1 MKKLGCILLIAVLTL
16 SMAACSNKKSSQ
28 DTETKSTEGT
38 TSSTESADNESDSSN
53 GESEAEKLFKITA
66 YGEIDPQVSAQ
77 QIIAKEMGYFEEEGL
92 DVENVLLSGPS
103 ERAAL
108 VASGDAKLSF
118 QSTYNNISLAAN
130 GVDIALL
137 APLANAG
144 GTQSVV
150 ARGDLKIT
158 SAKDLEGMKIGMSS
172 GAGVYIAIRR
182 MCDELGVDINKI
194 DFVTLQAADQL
205 AALERG
211 DIDAM
216 ACWEPW
222 VGKAMDNGGQLL
234 FSGFWSNLPEK
245 KGEVHWIDFHM
256 TVQTTKDFY
265 DENPEQVAAILK
277 ALDKATTYIN
287 EHRHEAAE
295 IIAEK
300 INLDADECERIM
312 NNNVYSME
320 FNQEFVDGTN
330 TMANFMMETGN
341 IDAVPDFYS
350 YSYPEALADVLP
362 DLVTVEK

>member
-1 MKKLGCILLIAVLTL
+1 MKKLVCILLIAVLTL
-16 SMAACSNKKSSQ
+16 SLAACSK
-28 DTETKSTEGT
+28 E
-38 TSSTESADNESDSSN
+38 TSSTESADTKKDSSK
-53 GESEAEKLFKITA
+53 ELFKITA

-103 ERAAL
+103 ERASL

-130 GVDIALL
+130 DVDIALI

-158 SAKDLEGMKIGMSS
+158 SAKDLEGMKIGMTS

-182 MCDELGVDINKI
+182 MCEELDVDLNKI
-194 DFVTLQAADQL
+194 EFVTLQAADQL

-222 VGKAMDNGGQLL
+222 VGKAIDNGGQLL

-245 KGEVHWIDFHM
+245 KGKVHWIDFHM
-256 TVQTTKDFY
+256 TVQTTKAFY
-265 DENPEQVAAILK
+265 DENPEQVAAILR

-295 IIAEK
+295 IIAGK
-300 INLDADECERIM
+300 INLEVEECERIM
-312 NNNVYSME
+312 DNNVYSME

-350 YSYPEALADVLP
+350 YSYPEALKEVLP

>member
-1 MKKLGCILLIAVLTL
+1 MKKFICILLIAVLTL
-16 SMAACSNKKSSQ
+16 SMAACSKEKESQ
-28 DTETKSTEGT
+28 DTASKTTEGESNSANSETETKE
-38 TSSTESADNESDSSN
+38 
-53 GESEAEKLFKITA
+53 LFKIKA

-92 DVENVLLSGPS
+92 EVENILLSGPS

-130 GVDIALL
+130 GVEIALL

-158 SAKDLEGMKIGMSS
+158 SAKDLEGMKIGMTS

-194 DFVTLQAADQL
+194 EFVTLQAADQI

-222 VGKAMDNGGQLL
+222 VGKAIDNGGQLL
-234 FSGFWSNLPEK
+234 FSGFKSNLPEK
-245 KGEVHWIDFHM
+245 KGDVHWIDFHM
-256 TVQTTKDFY
+256 TVQTTKAFY
-265 DENPEQVAAILK
+265 DENPEQVAAVLR
-277 ALDKATTYIN
+277 ALNKATTYIN
-287 EHRHEAAE
+287 ENRHEAAE
-295 IIAEK
+295 IIAGK
-300 INLDADECERIM
+300 INLEVDECERIM
-312 NNNVYSME
+312 GNNVYSME

-350 YSYPEALADVLP
+350 YSYPEALEKVLP
-362 DLVTVEK
+362 DLVTIEK